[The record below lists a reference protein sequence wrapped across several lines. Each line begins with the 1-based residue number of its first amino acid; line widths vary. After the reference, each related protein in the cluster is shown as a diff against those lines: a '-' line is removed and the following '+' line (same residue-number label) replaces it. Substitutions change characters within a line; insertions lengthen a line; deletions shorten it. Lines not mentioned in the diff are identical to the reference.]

1 MTSRIPHTSFDALD
15 AHAQSVFWS
24 QVLDFIEDPDD
35 PNEPGHQEC
44 LIMSR
49 DRSQLLLFITVPG
62 SKMVKN
68 RVHLDLRPADR
79 TREQETE
86 RILALGAS
94 QLADHRRSDGSGW
107 ITLGDP
113 EGNEFCILS
122 REAVGS
128 GATTWLTAVHAISLR
143 NPYDTSHQISRP
155 AHDPRQKRS
164 GGAYHRRVGLW
175 PEPSWSSCRARCAVG
190 VPAGTGDDPYRHRA
204 EHALH
209 AGTHMA
215 NSDRVYLV
223 VPQEPCHTGVMGTF
237 GPLVVQRSPGNG
249 ELLPVADLLVGHVGD
264 RDPVGSSPARVDLA
278 IICDWHA
285 YPHVEKPPRRSPEI
299 LGASGFPRSRSNQ
312 TRQPAQSMVNW

>member
-1 MTSRIPHTSFDALD
+1 LTPWTPTHSRPSGLK
-15 AHAQSVFWS
+15 
-24 QVLDFIEDPDD
+24 VLDFIEDPDD

-128 GATTWLTAVHAISLR
+128 GATT
-143 NPYDTSHQISRP
+143 
-155 AHDPRQKRS
+155 
-164 GGAYHRRVGLW
+164 
-175 PEPSWSSCRARCAVG
+175 
-190 VPAGTGDDPYRHRA
+190 
-204 EHALH
+204 
-209 AGTHMA
+209 
-215 NSDRVYLV
+215 
-223 VPQEPCHTGVMGTF
+223 
-237 GPLVVQRSPGNG
+237 
-249 ELLPVADLLVGHVGD
+249 
-264 RDPVGSSPARVDLA
+264 
-278 IICDWHA
+278 
-285 YPHVEKPPRRSPEI
+285 
-299 LGASGFPRSRSNQ
+299 
-312 TRQPAQSMVNW
+312 